1 MSMGYVRRLAL
12 AAEQPMFF
20 ARFIPSSKP
29 SALGL
34 VQVGLGLE
42 LSFSEPECQQAAG
55 GVFDRNPH

>member
-1 MSMGYVRRLAL
+1 
-12 AAEQPMFF
+12 MFF
-20 ARFIPSSKP
+20 ARSIPSSKP